1 MNNKFEIP
9 KEIAE
14 ASLVEMDLLRF
25 IKCHH
30 FSISID
36 AEEGLAHYYEEPG
49 DGKHRYYVYTI
60 STMEDAAELKIAVSE
75 AQNRF
80 YMASFKTYTDHSDTS
95 GITSD
100 VYFGFGAKNQN
111 TIRIRIYDANGNYSQ
126 KTLTPG
132 VLNEMNTGLGLILKG
147 IGVNNAG
154 HAGHYFHEIMSEK
167 IKTN

>member
-1 MNNKFEIP
+1 MNKFEIP

-25 IKCHH
+25 IKYNH
-30 FSISID
+30 FSVSVD
-36 AEEGLAHYYEEPG
+36 TEEGLAHYYEEPG

-60 STMEDAAELKIAVSE
+60 STVEDAAELKIAISDT
-75 AQNRF
+75 QNRY
-80 YMASFKTYTDHSDTS
+80 YMASFKTYTDYSDAS
-95 GITSD
+95 KITAD

-111 TIRIRIYDANGNYSQ
+111 TIRIRMYDENGNYSQ
-126 KTLTPG
+126 KTFATGILD
-132 VLNEMNTGLGLILKG
+132 EMDTTLSLILKG

>member
-25 IKCHH
+25 IKYNQ
-30 FSISID
+30 FSVSVD
-36 AEEGLAHYYEEPG
+36 TEEGLAHYYEEPG

-60 STMEDAAELKIAVSE
+60 SAVEDTVELKIAITDT
-75 AQNRF
+75 QNRY
-80 YMASFKTYTDHSDTS
+80 YMASFKTYMEYSDAS
-95 GITSD
+95 EITSD

-111 TIRIRIYDANGNYSQ
+111 TIRIRIYDKNGNYSQ
-126 KTLTPG
+126 KTLDPG
-132 VLNEMNTGLGLILKG
+132 VLNEMNTTLSLILKG

>member
-1 MNNKFEIP
+1 MNKFEIP
-9 KEIAE
+9 KEVAE

-60 STMEDAAELKIAVSE
+60 STIVGAAELKIAVSE
-75 AQNRF
+75 AQNRY
-80 YMASFKTYTDHSDTS
+80 YMAAFKTYTDYTS
-95 GITSD
+95 EITAD
-100 VYFGFGAKNQN
+100 VYFGFGAKNQDS
-111 TIRIRIYDANGNYSQ
+111 IRIRIYDENGNYSQ
-126 KTLTPG
+126 KTLPG
-132 VLNEMNTGLGLILKG
+132 VLNEMNKGLSLMLKG
-147 IGVNNAG
+147 IGVTNAG
-154 HAGHYFHEIMSEK
+154 HAGHHFHEMVSEK

>member
-1 MNNKFEIP
+1 MNKFEIP

-14 ASLVEMDLLRF
+14 ASLVEMNLLKF
-25 IKCHH
+25 IKHSEFCV
-30 FSISID
+30 SVD
-36 AEEGLAHYYEEPG
+36 TEDGLAHYYEEPG

-60 STMEDAAELKIAVSE
+60 YAVGDTKVLKIAISDT
-75 AQNRF
+75 QNRL
-80 YMASFKTYTDHSDTS
+80 YMASFETFTDYSDAS
-95 GITSD
+95 KITSD

-111 TIRIRIYDANGNYSQ
+111 AIRIRIYDENGNYSQ
-126 KTLTPG
+126 KTFPNI
-132 VLNEMNTGLGLILKG
+132 LNEMDTTLSLILKG